1 MESHIDFPA
10 DDPRMID
17 MVVSWCYSRDSSFDN
32 EQDMFQL
39 YLVADKFG
47 ISDLKEYT
55 YRRMLSWTIE
65 SCFTSQ
71 DFPYSVEKIWREAP
85 PHEKEL
91 RHKMVQLVAMGY
103 RSSREEDWKRI
114 LRDNPEL
121 AMEVL
126 DEVGVMHSKLSS
138 ELEQAKKGEEE
149 AKEGVM
155 RQAKCR
161 SCRKKYRK
169 Y

>member
-1 MESHIDFPA
+1 
-10 DDPRMID
+10 
-17 MVVSWCYSRDSSFDN
+17 
-32 EQDMFQL
+32 MFQL

-55 YRRMLSWTIE
+55 YLRMLGWTVE
-65 SCFTSQ
+65 SCSTSQ
-71 DFPYSVEKIWREAP
+71 DFPNYVEKIWREAP

-103 RSSREEDWKRI
+103 KSSREEDWKKI
-114 LRDNPEL
+114 LSDNPEL

-126 DEVGVMHSKLSS
+126 DEVGVMHSKLNS

-161 SCRKKYRK
+161 RCRKKYRK